1 MVRHGSS
8 VGAWNAMPAILTG
21 CVTWLSATRTLPLKG
36 NCRPVASFIR
46 VDLPQ
51 PDGPTTAANSPRFTW
66 IERSSTASVPPVVP
80 P

>member
-1 MVRHGSS
+1 
-8 VGAWNAMPAILTG
+8 MPAILTG
-21 CVTWLSATRTLPLKG
+21 LLTTLPATCTLPLNG
-36 NCRPVASFIR
+36 NCSPVASFIR

-66 IERSSTASVPPVVP
+66 IERPSTASVPPAP